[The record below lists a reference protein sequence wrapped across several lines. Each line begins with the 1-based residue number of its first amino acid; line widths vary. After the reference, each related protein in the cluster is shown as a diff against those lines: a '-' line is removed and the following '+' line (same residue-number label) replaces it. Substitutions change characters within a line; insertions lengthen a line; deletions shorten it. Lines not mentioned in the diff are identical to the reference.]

1 MTPEGEEENV
11 LLRLYREKETLL
23 WSFFAGRRLESR
35 YCGVRIVIENNVAIL
50 RGPTST
56 IATFDGRVLK
66 IPGHL
71 SGEYQSSVY
80 DAIVKDGCEAFSGGA
95 GIQVAERLNA
105 RWTPDWW
112 TLCYDRSMTIGMIP
126 YPFMINVVGL
136 MLHLPCGFF
145 VDFLRFGQES
155 TYRILSQLS
164 DIIEIPEDIKTR
176 VITEMFE
183 MKMDRA
189 TST

>member
-1 MTPEGEEENV
+1 
-11 LLRLYREKETLL
+11 
-23 WSFFAGRRLESR
+23 
-35 YCGVRIVIENNVAIL
+35 
-50 RGPTST
+50 
-56 IATFDGRVLK
+56 
-66 IPGHL
+66 
-71 SGEYQSSVY
+71 
-80 DAIVKDGCEAFSGGA
+80 
-95 GIQVAERLNA
+95 
-105 RWTPDWW
+105 
-112 TLCYDRSMTIGMIP
+112 MTIGMIP